1 MPPKDETPEQV
12 KEWLQTALRKIWPLA
27 EVRIIQGQLLNQH
40 RHQLSPTAESSRVP
54 LGLEEITLPVFPS
67 LPRYGLRAG
76 RGNPNSLSPEMI
88 QTQLLDLLCPYA
100 DRVALLIFEFGASI
114 GRAFDGV
121 NSFAEALSKFF
132 ASLPTLPL
140 RR

>member
-67 LPRYGLRAG
+67 LLSEAVKKCTTVAGSVAPPGWLRYGW
-76 RGNPNSLSPEMI
+76 P
-88 QTQLLDLLCPYA
+88 QTQ
-100 DRVALLIFEFGASI
+100 
-114 GRAFDGV
+114 
-121 NSFAEALSKFF
+121 
-132 ASLPTLPL
+132 
-140 RR
+140 